1 MCSGRPR
8 FVNKFL
14 VKRRTSSVPN
24 DGAKLRISKAAL
36 EHIISSLD
44 VPLAFIFALSRF
56 FLPSGRGFNS
66 KFSGSVRN
74 GGDFWYILPV
84 RIQMLCTDTQEGHV
98 MSRAGSN
105 QMNPFHY
112 LHLPDQKVDI
122 RGSQIALS
130 FRYTDGSHATAMLAV
145 NFIDGRWPKIVQEPE
160 KRIKE
165 ILRDDVHGHIGTDPF
180 FIHLVYL
187 SSIMRW
193 WTNALNSI
201 HEQLIAYVSIR
212 FSVQ

>member
-1 MCSGRPR
+1 M
-8 FVNKFL
+8 NKFL
-14 VKRRTSSVPN
+14 VKKKTSVVPN

-36 EHIISSLD
+36 KHTISTLD
-44 VPLAFIFALSRF
+44 IPLDFIFALSRF
-56 FLPSGRGFNS
+56 FLPSGRRFS
-66 KFSGSVRN
+66 STFSGSGGR
-74 GGDFWYILPV
+74 GGDCWYILPI
-84 RIQMLCTDTQEGHV
+84 RIQVLCTDTRDGHV
-98 MSRAGSN
+98 TSRMGSN

-112 LHLPDQKVDI
+112 LHLPNQKVDI

-130 FRYTDGSHATAMLAV
+130 FGYTNSDRATTMLAV

-165 ILRDDVHGHIGTDPF
+165 ILGDNEHGHTGADPF

-201 HEQLIAYVSIR
+201 HEQLIAYVSVGPLAHGILLMI
-212 FSVQ
+212 

>member
-1 MCSGRPR
+1 M
-8 FVNKFL
+8 NKFL
-14 VKRRTSSVPN
+14 VKKKASSVPD
-24 DGAKLRISKAAL
+24 DGAKLRISKVAL
-36 EHIISSLD
+36 EHTISTWDIPLD
-44 VPLAFIFALSRF
+44 FVFALSRF
-56 FLPSGRGFNS
+56 FLPSGRRFS
-66 KFSGSVRN
+66 STFSGLGCN
-74 GGDFWYILPV
+74 GGDCWFILPV
-84 RIQMLCTDTQEGHV
+84 RIQVLCTDTRDGHV
-98 MSRAGSN
+98 TSRMGSN

-130 FRYTDGSHATAMLAV
+130 FRYTDGDRATNMLAV

-165 ILRDDVHGHIGTDPF
+165 ILSDNGQSHNRADPF

-187 SSIMRW
+187 TSIMRW

-201 HEQLIAYVSIR
+201 HQQLIAYVSAE
-212 FSVQ
+212 SLVQYILLTT

>member
-1 MCSGRPR
+1 M
-8 FVNKFL
+8 NKFL
-14 VKRRTSSVPN
+14 VKKKASSVPD

-36 EHIISSLD
+36 EHTISTRDIPLD
-44 VPLAFIFALSRF
+44 FVFALSRF
-56 FLPSGRGFNS
+56 FLPSGRRFS
-66 KFSGSVRN
+66 STFSGPGCN
-74 GGDFWYILPV
+74 GGDCWFILPI
-84 RIQMLCTDTQEGHV
+84 RIQVLCTDTRDGHV
-98 MSRAGSN
+98 TSRMGSN

-130 FRYTDGSHATAMLAV
+130 FRYTDGDRATNMLAV

-165 ILRDDVHGHIGTDPF
+165 ILSDNGQSHNRADPF

-187 SSIMRW
+187 TSIMRW

-201 HEQLIAYVSIR
+201 HQQLIAYVSAE
-212 FSVQ
+212 SLVQYILLTT